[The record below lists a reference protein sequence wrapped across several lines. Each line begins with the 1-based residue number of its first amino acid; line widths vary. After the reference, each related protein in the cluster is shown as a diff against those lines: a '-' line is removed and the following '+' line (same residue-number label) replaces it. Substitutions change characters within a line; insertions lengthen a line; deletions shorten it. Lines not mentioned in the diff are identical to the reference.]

1 MEVITAQQLQHTD
14 YGRTT
19 AHWLQHNH
27 STLITAQLQ
36 HIDYST
42 IVTAHWLQHDN
53 YSTRIT
59 AQQLQRT
66 DYSTTAT
73 AHGLWHNYSTLI
85 TAQQLQHTDYSATAT
100 AHGLWHN
107 YSTLIT
113 AQLRQTYYST
123 TGADQVIG
131 LDRHGWDFSGYSQIS
146 GIGFLSWS
154 NKNGVEMYFECEVF
168 FFLFFFSTFQDSNFN
183 LIPPTDR
190 AVTNISTLLQCAN

>member
-53 YSTRIT
+53 YSTQIT

-66 DYSTTAT
+66 DYST
-73 AHGLWHNYSTLI
+73 
-85 TAQQLQHTDYSATAT
+85 TAT

-154 NKNGVEMYFECEVF
+154 NKNGVEMYFECEF
-168 FFLFFFSTFQDSNFN
+168 FFSFLFFN
-183 LIPPTDR
+183 L
-190 AVTNISTLLQCAN
+190 SGFKL